1 MLEMRPGRPEEV
13 PAQKALWKAA
23 FGDEDRYIDWFYECC
38 GASADV
44 LEVVEEG
51 RLASMLAL
59 LPQTLI
65 LPGGGTASGW
75 YIYALA
81 TAPGRAARAT
91 AGSFSASWTAIW
103 PSGERTAL
111 PLCPPSQA
119 CSNSS
124 VQWALRPAFPP
135 GSWSCSRA
143 CSSPRRRVT
152 GQNPWSRGVQRH
164 PAPPAGGG
172 ARRGLPGGA
181 DPLPAGH
188 GPPVG
193 GGLYRLSVDGGG
205 AAPPP
210 STPTGRVCC
219 SRSCCCPRTRWAA
232 GWRRWNGCS
241 PGALLCAH
249 PCPVGWHEG

>member
-81 TAPGRAARAT
+81 TAPGAQQ
-91 AGSFSASWTAIW
+91 G
-103 PSGERTAL
+103 
-111 PLCPPSQA
+111 
-119 CSNSS
+119 
-124 VQWALRPAFPP
+124 LRPAASPLRGRLSGRAGSGLRYHCARRAKPVQILRYSGLCALLFHPEAGAAQEHAPARGGGRP
-135 GSWSCSRA
+135 GRTRGA
-143 CSSPRRRVT
+143 GEYNAIRRRLLE
-152 GQNPWSRGVQRH
+152 GRPPWTT
-164 PAPPAGGG
+164 
-172 ARRGLPGGA
+172 RR
-181 DPLPAGH
+181 
-188 GPPVG
+188 
-193 GGLYRLSVDGGG
+193 S
-205 AAPPP
+205 
-210 STPTGRVCC
+210 
-219 SRSCCCPRTRWAA
+219 
-232 GWRRWNGCS
+232 
-241 PGALLCAH
+241 
-249 PCPVGWHEG
+249 

>member
-59 LPQTLI
+59 LPQTLT

-81 TAPGRAARAT
+81 TDPGARSKGYGRQLLRFVDGYLAERGADCVTTVPAEPSLFKFFGTVGFAP
-91 AGSFSASWTAIW
+91 
-103 PSGERTAL
+103 
-111 PLCPPSQA
+111 C
-119 CSNSS
+119 
-124 VQWALRPAFPP
+124 FPP

-143 CSSPRRRVT
+143 CSSPRRRAT
-152 GQNPWSRGVQRH
+152 GQNPWSRGSTT
-164 PAPPAGGG
+164 P
-172 ARRGLPGGA
+172 
-181 DPLPAGH
+181 
-188 GPPVG
+188 
-193 GGLYRLSVDGGG
+193 SG
-205 AAPPP
+205 AACWRGRPPW
-210 STPTGRVCC
+210 T
-219 SRSCCCPRTRWAA
+219 TRK
-232 GWRRWNGCS
+232 S
-241 PGALLCAH
+241 
-249 PCPVGWHEG
+249 

>member
-13 PAQKALWKAA
+13 LAQKALWKAA

-59 LPQTLI
+59 LPQTLT

-81 TAPGRAARAT
+81 TTPGRAARAT

-124 VQWALRPAFPP
+124 AQWALRPAFPP

-143 CSSPRRRVT
+143 CSSPRRRAT
-152 GQNPWSRGVQRH
+152 GQNPWSRGSTT
-164 PAPPAGGG
+164 P
-172 ARRGLPGGA
+172 
-181 DPLPAGH
+181 
-188 GPPVG
+188 
-193 GGLYRLSVDGGG
+193 SG
-205 AAPPP
+205 AACWRGRPPW
-210 STPTGRVCC
+210 TTR
-219 SRSCCCPRTRWAA
+219 RS
-232 GWRRWNGCS
+232 
-241 PGALLCAH
+241 
-249 PCPVGWHEG
+249 

>member
-59 LPQTLI
+59 LPQTLT
-65 LPGGGTASGW
+65 LPAAEPPRAGISTPW
-75 YIYALA
+75 PP
-81 TAPGRAARAT
+81 TPGRAARAT

-124 VQWALRPAFPP
+124 GRWALRPAFPP

-143 CSSPRRRVT
+143 CSSPRRRAT
-152 GQNPWSRGVQRH
+152 GRTRGAGGVQHH

-172 ARRGLPGGA
+172 ARRGLPGRA

-193 GGLYRLSVDGGG
+193 GRAVPVERGRRGGL
-205 AAPPP
+205 APPP

-241 PGALLCAH
+241 PGRAAMCAPLH
-249 PCPVGWHEG
+249 YGMA

>member
-1 MLEMRPGRPEEV
+1 
-13 PAQKALWKAA
+13 
-23 FGDEDRYIDWFYECC
+23 
-38 GASADV
+38 
-44 LEVVEEG
+44 
-51 RLASMLAL
+51 MLAL
-59 LPQTLI
+59 LPQTLT
-65 LPGGGTASGW
+65 LPAGGTASAGISTPW
-75 YIYALA
+75 PP
-81 TAPGRAARAT
+81 TPGRAARAT

-124 VQWALRPAFPP
+124 GRWALRPAFPP

-143 CSSPRRRVT
+143 CSSPRRRAT
-152 GQNPWSRGVQRH
+152 GRTRGAGGVQHH

-172 ARRGLPGGA
+172 ARRGLPGRA

-193 GGLYRLSVDGGG
+193 GRAVPVDVTARRGC
-205 AAPPP
+205 AAA

-232 GWRRWNGCS
+232 GWAALERVL
-241 PGALLCAH
+241 PGARCYVRTLH
-249 PCPVGWHEG
+249 YGMHEG